1 LPLPLLWFMLSTR
14 TSGCGI
20 LNGIQTDAFSEILS
34 VGINIET
41 LKNETQAGLTSQASF
56 VVDMERRFSG
66 DCVGNA
72 NNLKCGAAP
81 ILVQARTLLQSKMFF
96 DHGNHDV
103 DEENVGLPGIA
114 NKKTPR
120 VLAWSPSPNLNQLAT
135 YVDTAAKLAHQR
147 LGVHWWA
154 WLPLA
159 TGAVLVFSFALIA
172 AIDSHTQRREVH
184 LAHAACAG
192 KGLSEG
198 RTQPLE
204 HGNPASFS
212 LLTSP
217 SAPLVL
223 SKQTLRSSSSTVPL
237 TQAPDDGPFLC
248 PELAVPA
255 TCECILRLNLKP
267 APFTP
272 AVVMDA
278 DGNSVMRVSIQGS
291 TFSQAAFPC
300 DARRVLL
307 TTEEGYI
314 LAQCRGSQRVDRE
327 FYLLRADGE
336 IFGKLWQTETQS
348 CGPDGKEHTVYTVRY
363 ITGTEWHFRGFVP
376 QLTLDVT
383 DSAGRL
389 LAMSRPE
396 ADPGSP
402 EMPSQHL
409 LEVNGH
415 VSWVRVASLMDV
427 SIVLCGL
434 LTITNLM

>member
-1 LPLPLLWFMLSTR
+1 MCRCMLRCSLPLPLLWFMLSTR

-159 TGAVLVFSFALIA
+159 IGAFLFCFSTSTKVMAF
-172 AIDSHTQRREVH
+172 HTQRMEVH
-184 LAHAACAG
+184 AAQAANAG
-192 KGLSEG
+192 RHIYER
-198 RTQPLE
+198 RTWPLK
-204 HGNPASFS
+204 HSHPPSLS
-212 LLTSP
+212 LLTSRSMP
-217 SAPLVL
+217 LPPLPPHSAQAASAGKLTYERRFPAPFSQLTSHSVPL
-223 SKQTLRSSSSTVPL
+223 SQSEQSPKSSSS
-237 TQAPDDGPFLC
+237 
-248 PELAVPA
+248 
-255 TCECILRLNLKP
+255 I
-267 APFTP
+267 
-272 AVVMDA
+272 VM
-278 DGNSVMRVSIQGS
+278 Q
-291 TFSQAAFPC
+291 
-300 DARRVLL
+300 
-307 TTEEGYI
+307 
-314 LAQCRGSQRVDRE
+314 
-327 FYLLRADGE
+327 
-336 IFGKLWQTETQS
+336 K
-348 CGPDGKEHTVYTVRY
+348 
-363 ITGTEWHFRGFVP
+363 
-376 QLTLDVT
+376 
-383 DSAGRL
+383 AGL
-389 LAMSRPE
+389 
-396 ADPGSP
+396 
-402 EMPSQHL
+402 
-409 LEVNGH
+409 
-415 VSWVRVASLMDV
+415 
-427 SIVLCGL
+427 
-434 LTITNLM
+434 